1 MSEQPHGL
9 ALRVECSVGRVCGK
23 ENQAVRV
30 FIAIPL
36 PVDLKAKLVALQQEF
51 RSVGL
56 EAAWVREA
64 GFHLTLKFLGEV
76 DPTQI
81 VSVVSCMVAIAQD
94 CHPFSLSLA
103 GVGVFPHGSNPR
115 VLWVGARDVTG
126 DLRHLQRTL
135 DARLMQ
141 VGFPAETRPFTPHL
155 TLARVKRVIRRGE
168 LLATLKAQH
177 ETALGQLDVDH
188 VELIE
193 SQLNPAGARYSIVH
207 AAPFTH
213 TAASS
218 ER

>member
-1 MSEQPHGL
+1 M
-9 ALRVECSVGRVCGK
+9 
-23 ENQAVRV
+23 RV

-51 RSVGL
+51 RSAGL

-76 DPTQI
+76 DSTQI
-81 VSVVSCMVAIAQD
+81 ASIISCMVATAQH

-103 GVGVFPHGSNPR
+103 GVGVFPHESNPR
-115 VLWVGARDVTG
+115 VLWVGARDVTR
-126 DLRHLQRTL
+126 DLQHLQRTL

-168 LLATLKAQH
+168 LLATVKAHH
-177 ETALGQLDVDH
+177 ETVLGQIDVDQM
-188 VELIE
+188 ELIE
-193 SQLNPAGARYSIVH
+193 SQLNPTGARYSIVY

-218 ER
+218 EG

>member
-1 MSEQPHGL
+1 
-9 ALRVECSVGRVCGK
+9 
-23 ENQAVRV
+23 VRV

-36 PVDLKAKLVALQQEF
+36 PVDLKAKLIALQQEF

-81 VSVVSCMVAIAQD
+81 GSIVSCMVATAQD
-94 CHPFSLSLA
+94 CQPFSLSLA
-103 GVGVFPHGSNPR
+103 GVGAFPHESNPR
-115 VLWVGARDVTG
+115 VLWVGARDMTG
-126 DLRHLQRTL
+126 DLRHVQRTL
-135 DARLMQ
+135 DARLVQ

-155 TLARVKRVIRRGE
+155 TLARVKRVIRRRE
-168 LLATLKAQH
+168 LLATLKAH
-177 ETALGQLDVDH
+177 RETALGQLDVGH
-188 VELIE
+188 MELIE
-193 SQLNPAGARYSIVH
+193 SQLNPTGARYSTVH

-213 TAASS
+213 SAASS